1 MINRFLFRAILLLL
15 PLASL
20 TACRSSSPAS
30 EEADLIVYNAQVYT
44 VDSVFSVAEAFAVRD
59 GKFLE
64 IGSSDGIQQKY
75 RAQEEVDALGRP
87 VYPGFIDAHCHFYRY
102 ALGLRDA
109 DLTAAP
115 TFAEVVSRL
124 VEHQR
129 RNQGASWITG
139 RGWDQNLWPGQQFP
153 VKDTLDLLFP
163 NTPVFL
169 TRVDGHAALAN
180 QRALELGQVTAATP
194 VSGGQIVK
202 QDGQLTG
209 LLIDNAMGLVSPHI
223 PDPGEAEKRALL
235 QQAEQNCFS
244 VGLTSL
250 TDAGLEKGDIDLM
263 DAMQRDGRLQIRL
276 YAMLSPSPENQ
287 KFYFKNGPYQTDR
300 MHVRSFKVYGDGAL
314 GSRGACLL
322 HPYHDQPQHYGFL
335 LQSPEEFQRIAQLLY
350 QEGFQMN
357 THAIGDSA
365 NRYILNV
372 YRQTLKGKND
382 RRWRIEHAQV
392 VHPADVPAFGLYSI
406 LPSVQPTHATSDMYW
421 APERLGPERI
431 SHAYAYKDLLRQN
444 GMIPLGSDFPVEDI
458 NPFYGFHAAVAR
470 QDAQEFPAGGFQ
482 PQNALSRE
490 EALRGMT
497 GWAAYASF
505 EENIKGSIE
514 VGKFADFVILEK
526 DLMQVPISQ
535 TRTIPVASTYVA
547 GKKVYVGRE
556 EGIKQRKESVK

>member
-1 MINRFLFRAILLLL
+1 MINRFLSRAFSLLLT
-15 PLASL
+15 LASL
-20 TACRSSSPAS
+20 VACRSSSPAS

-44 VDSVFSVAEAFAVRD
+44 VDAEFSVAEAFAVRD
-59 GKFLE
+59 GKFLQ
-64 IGSSDGIQQKY
+64 IGSSEAIRQKY
-75 RAQEEVDALGRP
+75 QAGEEVDAQGQP

-102 ALGLRDA
+102 ALGLREA

-115 TFAEVVSRL
+115 TFAEVVRRL
-124 VEHQR
+124 VEHQG
-129 RNQGASWITG
+129 RNPDAAWITG

-194 VSGGQIVK
+194 VSGGQIVL
-202 QDGQLTG
+202 QGRRITG
-209 LLIDNAMGLVSPHI
+209 VLVDNAMSLVSRHL
-223 PDPGEAEKRALL
+223 PDPGEAEKRTLL
-235 QQAEQNCFS
+235 QLAEQNCFA

-263 DAMQRDGRLQIRL
+263 DAMQKEGGLQIRL

-287 KFYFKNGPYQTDR
+287 EHYFTHGPYQTDR

-322 HPYHDQPQHYGFL
+322 QPYHDQSQHYGFL
-335 LQSPEEFQRIAQLLY
+335 LQAPEEFRRIAQLLY
-350 QEGFQMN
+350 EKGFQMN
-357 THAIGDSA
+357 THAIGDST
-365 NRYILNV
+365 NRYILDV

-392 VHPADVPAFGLYSI
+392 VHPADVPKFGLHSI
-406 LPSVQPTHATSDMYW
+406 LPSIQPTHATSDMYW

-431 SHAYAYKDLLRQN
+431 SHAYPYQDLLRQN
-444 GMIPLGSDFPVEDI
+444 NLVPLGSDFPVEDI
-458 NPFYGFHAAVAR
+458 NPLYGFHAAVAR
-470 QDAQEFPAGGFQ
+470 QDAQNFPAGGFQ

-505 EENIKGSIE
+505 EETLKGSIE
-514 VGKFADFVILEK
+514 AGKFADFVVLET
-526 DLMQVPISQ
+526 DLMQAPLAQ
-535 TRTIPVASTYVA
+535 TRTIQVMSTYVA
-547 GKKVYVGRE
+547 GKKVYGAEKR
-556 EGIKQRKESVK
+556 